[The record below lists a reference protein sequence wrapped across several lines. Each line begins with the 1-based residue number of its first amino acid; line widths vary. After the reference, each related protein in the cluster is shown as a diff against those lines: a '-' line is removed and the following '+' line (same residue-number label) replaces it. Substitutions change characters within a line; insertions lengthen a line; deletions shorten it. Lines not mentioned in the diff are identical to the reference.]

1 VSFDVFRVSHSA
13 LLFRFG
19 DRIAVGLSRRIAS
32 LSEQLRFYGIHDVV
46 PSYTTLLVL
55 FDPATI
61 DARTIEGAAGDAWR
75 AGSEQ
80 QRASHERPPIE
91 IPVVYGGTH
100 GPDLGD
106 VARRARI
113 SPDEVIRLHSE
124 AEYVVGA
131 VGFSPGFGYLIG
143 LPDELATPR
152 RQTPRIRVPAGS
164 VAIGGA
170 QTGVYPV
177 ETAGGWNLIGRTP
190 VAMFDPWRDDPFLLR
205 TGDIVRFRPVGRS
218 SFPVTT
224 RPKPPGRIHRGVEI
238 IEPGLLTTIQDLGRV
253 GFGAYGIAPNGA
265 ADRSAL
271 VLANRLVG
279 NAVDAA
285 GLEITMTGPTLRF
298 HQATAVAIT
307 GEGPHPRLNGRLI
320 ERNRA
325 HRVHLLDEITFDPIT
340 SEAGA
345 RAYLSVAGGFDV
357 PEVMGSRSTDLVAG
371 IGGLNGRALQRK
383 DRVAIG
389 KMTGYPQV
397 IHMPPGRSRG
407 VLRVLPGPQRA
418 MFDAATWQR
427 LLDREF
433 TVSNDANR
441 VGVRLEGPLLL
452 PCDQADMISEG
463 VVTGSIQVTASGQPI
478 VLLPGRATIGG
489 YPKIAT
495 VIDDDLDLLGQL
507 RPGDPVRFRDAAR

>member
-1 VSFDVFRVSHSA
+1 VSFDVFPVSQSA

-19 DRIAVGLSRRIAS
+19 DRIAVELSRRIAA
-32 LSEQLRFYGIHDVV
+32 LAELLRCYGIRDAV
-46 PSYTTLLVL
+46 PSYTTLLVR
-55 FDPATI
+55 FDPAII
-61 DARTIEGAAGDAWR
+61 DAKTIERVAGDAWH

-80 QRASHERPPIE
+80 QRAGNDRPPVE
-91 IPVVYGGTH
+91 IPVVYGGRH

-106 VARRARI
+106 VARRAGI
-113 SPDEVIRLHSE
+113 SPDEVIRRHSE
-124 AEYVVGA
+124 AEFVVGA

-143 LPDELATPR
+143 LPEELATPR

-190 VAMFDPWRDDPFLLR
+190 LAMFDPRRDDPFLLR
-205 TGDIVRFRPVGRS
+205 TGDVVRFRPVTRV

-224 RPKPPGRIHRGVEI
+224 RPNPPAHIHRGVEI
-238 IEPGLLTTIQDLGRV
+238 IEPGLLTTIQDLGRE
-253 GFGAYGIAPNGA
+253 GFGAFGMAPNGA

-271 VLANRLVG
+271 ELGNRLVG

-285 GLEITMTGPTLRF
+285 GLEITLTGPTLRF
-298 HQATAVAIT
+298 HQATTMAVT
-307 GEGPHPRLNGRLI
+307 GQGPPPRLNGRAI

-325 HRVHLLDEITFDPIT
+325 HRVHVQDEITFDPIN

-357 PEVMGSRSTDLVAG
+357 PVVMGSRATDLVAG
-371 IGGLNGRALQRK
+371 IGGFNGRALQRK

-397 IHMPPGRSRG
+397 IHMPPGRSRR
-407 VLRVLPGPQRA
+407 VLRVGPGPQRA

-441 VGVRLEGPLLL
+441 VGIRLEGSSLVPR
-452 PCDQADMISEG
+452 DRADMISEG

-495 VIDDDLDLLGQL
+495 VIDDDLDLVGQL
-507 RPGDPVRFRDAAR
+507 RPGDTVRFRPGRG